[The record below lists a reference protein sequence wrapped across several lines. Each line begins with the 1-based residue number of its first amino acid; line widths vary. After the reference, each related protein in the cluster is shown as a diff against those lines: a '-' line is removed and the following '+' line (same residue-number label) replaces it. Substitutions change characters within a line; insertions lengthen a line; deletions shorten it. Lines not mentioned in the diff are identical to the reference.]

1 MPADQNSAIG
11 VIVLGPYRSGT
22 SVTSQVL
29 SALGV
34 DFGPKRYFEP
44 ASVNNPG
51 GYYERV
57 DVNRAND
64 ALLESAGESL
74 GYPGNPRDIAAK
86 ANALTLDSADMNWR
100 GVRQFWGIKDPR
112 MCATLLAWI
121 ESGRIDRHNLRIVH
135 VRRKLEPAVR
145 SAMSF
150 QSVRNFCDGTEEG
163 VRKMLAR
170 YDELAQW
177 HVDELKLP
185 TFAFDYEQ
193 LIREPETVV
202 RQIADF
208 LGVTNPAQ
216 IRRATQIIGKGK
228 GMIALQL
235 ERYLIRAPR
244 RIFYLLTG
252 RNVDGSRRAA
262 K

>member
-1 MPADQNSAIG
+1 
-11 VIVLGPYRSGT
+11 
-22 SVTSQVL
+22 
-29 SALGV
+29 
-34 DFGPKRYFEP
+34 
-44 ASVNNPG
+44 
-51 GYYERV
+51 
-57 DVNRAND
+57 
-64 ALLESAGESL
+64 
-74 GYPGNPRDIAAK
+74 
-86 ANALTLDSADMNWR
+86 
-100 GVRQFWGIKDPR
+100 

-202 RQIADF
+202 RQIAEF

-216 IRRATQIIGKGK
+216 IRRATRIIGKGK

-235 ERYLIRAPR
+235 ERYLILRSAENLLPINGPQR
-244 RIFYLLTG
+244 RRLA
-252 RNVDGSRRAA
+252 SRREVIGHLGPCDFAA
-262 K
+262 MDFEVFLVDPVIGPLHAVAEPDAGRPAEILLDQRVVAVAAVHALGR